1 MQLSF
6 AYTKLL
12 ALALCLVDV
21 PFVAS
26 HKSSSSTTLSTTT
39 YTTTSSTSWTTF
51 PTTRYYNTTSS
62 TTSSST
68 SSSLSTTKSRKH
80 AKTTSYLP
88 TSTLE
93 LQTLAPSAS
102 IEVVHPSA
110 VRHPWGPGFIP
121 SGHNGLP
128 QSRTNGNSWLGTFH
142 AHRFPPWIGHGNG
155 GQAPWGPRN
164 AGHTNPYHDAPVTG
178 ITRYYN
184 FVISRGTIAPDGV
197 ERSVILVNGQFP
209 GPTIEANWGDTL
221 SITCT
226 NELADEGTSIHWHGM
241 LQKGTPFMDGVP
253 GIHSCP
259 IAPGQTFTYNFQADL
274 YGTSWYH
281 AHYSAQYAGGLFGAM
296 IVHGP
301 TNANYDIDL
310 GPILI
315 TDYYHDDYFSIVED
329 VMGTD
334 LSKVAPLSVNN
345 LINGKGVYNCSLV
358 ADPSIC
364 TPDAGLSHFSFQSGK
379 THRLRLINA
388 GAEGLQKF
396 SIDGHMLT
404 VIAYDF
410 VPIVPYDT
418 SIVTLGIGQRADV
431 IVHANYSSASSFW
444 MRSSITSCSLTTQP
458 NALAMIYYENADTS
472 LARHSQRPGWILP
485 IHAPMTIFLSP
496 LHTTPSRHLLPRQSP
511 KPYRLTS
518 V

>member
-1 MQLSF
+1 
-6 AYTKLL
+6 
-12 ALALCLVDV
+12 
-21 PFVAS
+21 
-26 HKSSSSTTLSTTT
+26 
-39 YTTTSSTSWTTF
+39 
-51 PTTRYYNTTSS
+51 
-62 TTSSST
+62 
-68 SSSLSTTKSRKH
+68 
-80 AKTTSYLP
+80 
-88 TSTLE
+88 
-93 LQTLAPSAS
+93 
-102 IEVVHPSA
+102 
-110 VRHPWGPGFIP
+110 
-121 SGHNGLP
+121 
-128 QSRTNGNSWLGTFH
+128 
-142 AHRFPPWIGHGNG
+142 
-155 GQAPWGPRN
+155 
-164 AGHTNPYHDAPVTG
+164 
-178 ITRYYN
+178 
-184 FVISRGTIAPDGV
+184 
-197 ERSVILVNGQFP
+197 
-209 GPTIEANWGDTL
+209 
-221 SITCT
+221 
-226 NELADEGTSIHWHGM
+226 
-241 LQKGTPFMDGVP
+241 MDGVP

-472 LARHSQRPGWILP
+472 LAPQSAAWVDTTNPCANDDLSLTTPYYAITPPITPAVSQTIQVNFGLNATGNLLWTMDNSSFRVDYNAPILELAAEGNTSYPYDPEWNVYNFGSNSSVQIVIENLTPVAHPMHLHGHNMYVLSEGLGSWDGSIVNPSNPTRRDVQILQPKGYIAIQFDSDNPGVW
-485 IHAPMTIFLSP
+485 P
-496 LHTTPSRHLLPRQSP
+496 LHCHIAWHVSGGLYVNILERPDDIPAFVQIPQACNDLC
-511 KPYRLTS
+511 TS
-518 V
+518 WDAWTSSNVVDEIDSGL